1 MDGSSNKQASG
12 AGVVIYSPKR
22 DKVECMICLNFP
34 TTNNYEV
41 LIAGLDLAKAVGAE
55 SMVVYCDS
63 QVVINQVNDDY
74 ECKNE
79 RMKQYLEQVKDRVND
94 HQVKLVQ
101 ILRKENKHT
110 NCLTKAAS
118 VEHMVIPN

>member
-63 QVVINQVNDDY
+63 QVVINQVNDNY

-101 ILRKENKHT
+101 IPRKENKHT
-110 NCLTKAAS
+110 NCLAKAAS

>member
-1 MDGSSNKQASG
+1 M
-12 AGVVIYSPKR
+12 VIYSPKG
-22 DKVECMICLNFP
+22 DKVECMIRLNFP

-101 ILRKENKHT
+101 ISRKENKHT
-110 NCLTKAAS
+110 NRLAKAAS
-118 VEHMVIPN
+118 AKHMVILN